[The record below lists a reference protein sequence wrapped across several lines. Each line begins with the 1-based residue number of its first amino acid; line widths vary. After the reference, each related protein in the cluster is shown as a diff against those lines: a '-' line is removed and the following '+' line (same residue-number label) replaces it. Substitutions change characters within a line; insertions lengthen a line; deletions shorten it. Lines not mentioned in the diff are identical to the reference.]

1 MATDM
6 KNSIHGGFTTLVV
19 TLILLSI
26 LVAVSAFIG
35 KVLIADKRLT
45 LNEIE
50 YRVAMAAAEKG
61 IAEAMA
67 ELKVNPAV
75 TTISGSISTD
85 SANGSYQ
92 VTISPSGVLG
102 VSDIVSQATLESG
115 AEAVAA
121 VQVAKRSVLN
131 PGSPGPS
138 SPFVL
143 SGTLPPTGTI
153 TIVANPNGGGPGV
166 PVSVWTK
173 ENVDISGNAKTCGLE
188 EYYRKDSKGKQD
200 KCSSSKL
207 YSSSKDGKNADI
219 VDNDTTNFPD
229 DLVEFIFGYKDNADG
244 WRGIESMGATIL
256 SDCSS
261 LNNGSY
267 GFYIVDG
274 GCVIKGDVGSIEDS
288 ISPVIL
294 LVRNGDIQINGN
306 GSVAGL
312 LFSYYGTAG
321 GALSPDVGGYDI
333 KLNGTAEFYGSFIT
347 NSDKIKLPNGTY
359 DAVYSEE
366 VMCKLMACDESDV
379 VGGSN
384 PFLTF
389 RYVPGSW
396 KDWVEAP

>member
-1 MATDM
+1 MATEM
-6 KNSIHGGFTTLVV
+6 KYSRHNGFTTLAV

-67 ELKVNPAV
+67 ELKINPAA
-75 TTISGSISTD
+75 TAISGSIATAA
-85 SANGSYQ
+85 ANGSYQ

-138 SPFVL
+138 APFVL

-173 ENVDISGNAKTCGLE
+173 ENVDMSGNAKTCHLG
-188 EYYRKDSKGKQD
+188 EYEAGTCSASTAISSSFKGKNFD
-200 KCSSSKL
+200 V
-207 YSSSKDGKNADI
+207 

-229 DLVEFIFGYKDNADG
+229 DLVEFVFGYKDNADG
-244 WRGIESMGATIL
+244 WRNIESMGAAIL

-261 LNNGSY
+261 LNEDSY

-274 GCVIKGDVGSIEDS
+274 TCNPSGSVGSPQA
-288 ISPVIL
+288 PVL
-294 LVRNGDIQINGN
+294 LMVRNGDIQING
-306 GSVAGL
+306 GSSVSGL

-321 GALSPDVGGYDI
+321 GALSPGEEGYDI

-379 VGGSN
+379 VGEVILS
-384 PFLTF
+384 
-389 RYVPGSW
+389 
-396 KDWVEAP
+396 